1 MSRKTIWVR
10 YRMNSS
16 ASYGDWQFE
25 MLTVP
30 EDQTAKEVAK
40 EWVDEKANEEAR
52 FRTRGFDYDWD
63 VVEVPP
69 PWVIPAKIASA
80 QKRID
85 ALVRY
90 IVDLSAEQVK
100 LAGKEPK
107 YVIPATERD
116 GAVLLMKQFKGLP
129 PYDGPGWEHDRGSE
143 QLKHRIERKYAMP
156 FEVFARKLGYEP

>member
-1 MSRKTIWVR
+1 MVTKTIWVR

-16 ASYGDWQFE
+16 ASHGDWQFE

-30 EDQTAKEVAK
+30 ENQTAKETAR
-40 EWVDEKANEEAR
+40 EYVDEKANEEAR

-69 PWVIPAKIASA
+69 PWVIPGKIESAK
-80 QKRID
+80 KRID

-90 IVDLSAEQVK
+90 IVDLSAEQAK
-100 LAGKEPK
+100 LAGKTPK
-107 YVIPATERD
+107 YAIPAKERNS
-116 GAVLLMKQFKGLP
+116 AKRLMKQFKGLP
-129 PYDGPGWEHDRGSE
+129 PYDGKVWEHDRGSE
-143 QLKHRIERKYAMP
+143 QMKRRIEREYAMP